1 MRCAL
6 PALLCALLGC
16 AATAYGD
23 QVTMK
28 TGYVIEGRVVDPEA
42 DPLLIE
48 MPKGK
53 IEVYKDM
60 VESITLGEGEAE
72 VGAPGGSAPEAE
84 MSDEEPTP
92 VPVINLRPT
101 LANDEDADKY
111 LTEVTAE
118 LERIVLRP
126 EEAGVGEEAL
136 EQAYVDALGSVGERA
151 APKLREGLSS
161 APPRMGAHLLEAL
174 SKASPEE
181 ARAAAKDVLQTHVYP
196 KAREKAVSLVA
207 QEQGPERDALLE
219 QAAKDAVWYVRSA
232 AYREIGKD
240 PSAPVLGKLGAG
252 LLDDDED
259 VRAEVKQILKER
271 TGQDIEKPEE
281 LEEWVRR
288 QAPIAATEV
297 PASRE

>member
-6 PALLCALLGC
+6 SALLAIFLGY
-16 AATAYGD
+16 AITAHAD

-42 DPLLIE
+42 DPILIE

-60 VESITLGEGEAE
+60 VESIAIGEGEAE
-72 VGAPGGSAPEAE
+72 MDAPGTSGAE
-84 MSDEEPTP
+84 GELAKDEPTP

-101 LANDEDADKY
+101 LASDEDAEKY

-126 EEAGVGEEAL
+126 EEAGVGEEVL
-136 EQAYVDALGSVGERA
+136 EQAYVEALGSVGERA
-151 APKLREGLSS
+151 APKLREGLTT

-181 ARAAAKDVLQTHVYP
+181 ARAAAKDVLQTHAYP

-219 QAAKDAVWYVRSA
+219 QAAKDVVWYVRSA
-232 AYREIGKD
+232 AYREIAKD

-252 LLDDDED
+252 LLDDDAD
-259 VRAEVKQILKER
+259 VRTEVKHILKER
-271 TGQDIEKPEE
+271 TGQDMEKPEE

-297 PASRE
+297 PVSRE